1 MNETKI
7 PKSQNLENLKK
18 TEFLMA
24 KQILNKNLPSF
35 TEILL
40 ENNKNLFK
48 YQPQKVA
55 KKKEN
60 KKDSSFKK
68 TKSRTPDNPRRF
80 STKIRELDYNSYRAY
95 KMSFD
100 ESKNNITK
108 KNKNKSTS
116 EILNNNH
123 NINKVPFGLKSKR
136 FDWQANQERNYLDE
150 LYGNNKNYT
159 KRKNSINWEGFLN
172 K

>member
-48 YQPQKVA
+48 YQPQKVV
-55 KKKEN
+55 KKK
-60 KKDSSFKK
+60 
-68 TKSRTPDNPRRF
+68 
-80 STKIRELDYNSYRAY
+80 
-95 KMSFD
+95 
-100 ESKNNITK
+100 
-108 KNKNKSTS
+108 
-116 EILNNNH
+116 
-123 NINKVPFGLKSKR
+123 
-136 FDWQANQERNYLDE
+136 
-150 LYGNNKNYT
+150 
-159 KRKNSINWEGFLN
+159 RK
-172 K
+172 